1 METNLI
7 VDVGGPEPSDGSV
20 VGLGRE
26 NRRSIWAPS
35 LVDVLNDDVGLTHGF
50 VIVNQN
56 RDLLVNG
63 IRFKE
68 QLALSTVCLL
78 EKLVPNRFEVES
90 DSGPHDEDTSPWA
103 NQLYVAG
110 HHFIVEIENREEE
123 LDVGLFL
130 WERMLWFRGMKA
142 KMGMFQLVLGD
153 GYKRVVKN
161 ENYWRVTF
169 IFIAWQQTN
178 H

>member
-110 HHFIVEIENREEE
+110 HHFIAEIENREEE
-123 LDVGLFL
+123 LDVGLFC
-130 WERMLWFRGMKA
+130 ERECYGLDVWKQRWGCF
-142 KMGMFQLVLGD
+142 
-153 GYKRVVKN
+153 N
-161 ENYWRVTF
+161 
-169 IFIAWQQTN
+169 
-178 H
+178 